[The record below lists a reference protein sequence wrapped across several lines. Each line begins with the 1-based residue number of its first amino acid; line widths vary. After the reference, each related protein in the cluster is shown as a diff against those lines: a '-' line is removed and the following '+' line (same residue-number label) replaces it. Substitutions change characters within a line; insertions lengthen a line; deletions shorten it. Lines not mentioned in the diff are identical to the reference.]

1 VIPEPEIRAALDRI
15 LSSDYFVNAERLSA
29 FLRFTVERT
38 LAGDGAQI
46 KEYLLGTEV
55 FGKGPDF
62 DPRLDPAVRVEARR
76 LRAKLLEYYD
86 GPGRTDPIRILV
98 RKGGYTPVFERV
110 AISPSQTPRPS
121 RAFRWAWI
129 SAALFAVAV
138 AGTTAAR
145 HFGAGRVSI
154 LVIPSAEQPEE
165 RSFADGLGQALTG
178 ELSRNSR
185 LRVVAWPKFAEYRQ
199 SLGQP
204 GTILIREAAKD
215 LGAEIVVALNV
226 RRHNG
231 NRDVFAALMRPSQ
244 GYKEWFQEYER
255 GSGDEFA
262 IQRELAKA
270 MAEEIGRK
278 IAP

>member
-1 VIPEPEIRAALDRI
+1 VIPEPKIRAALDRV
-15 LSSDYFVNAERLSA
+15 LSSDCFVNAQRLSA

-76 LRAKLLEYYD
+76 LRAKLLEYYE

-98 RKGGYTPVFERV
+98 RKGGYAPAFDRV
-110 AISPSQTPRPS
+110 AASPPEVPR
-121 RAFRWAWI
+121 RVRRFHWTWI
-129 SAALFAVAV
+129 AAALLAV
-138 AGTTAAR
+138 TAALTLAVR
-145 HFGAGRVSI
+145 EFGAGRVSI

-226 RRHNG
+226 RQQNG
-231 NRDVFAALMRPSQ
+231 NTNVFAALMRPSQ

-278 IAP
+278 IAH